1 MAWPSHEPE
10 GYRCPFCRVAAGEEL
25 RDNYTRQSDIVYR
38 DDVVTAFIS
47 SAWWPDNAGHV
58 LVVPNGHYENIHAIP
73 DDVLAAVQVV
83 GKRIA
88 LALHEVYG
96 CDGTSFRQH
105 NGPGGN
111 QEVWHYHL
119 HVFPRFVGDELYMR
133 TYERR
138 DTTPAERAPYAEKL
152 RRFLGQI

>member
-1 MAWPSHEPE
+1 MALPSHEPE
-10 GYRCPFCRVAAGEEL
+10 GYRCPFCRVAAGEDL
-25 RDNYTRQSDIVYR
+25 RDNSTKQSDIVYR
-38 DDVVTAFIS
+38 DDLVTAFIS
-47 SAWWPDNAGHV
+47 SAWWPANAGH
-58 LVVPNGHYENIHAIP
+58 LLIVPSGHYEQIHAIP

-119 HVFPRFVGDELYMR
+119 HVFPRYVGDELYAR

-138 DTTPAERAPYAEKL
+138 DTTPAERAAYAAKL
-152 RRFLGQI
+152 RRYFAQT